1 MKPLSV
7 DNKARYS
14 YRRRSEREMPIENK
28 KNITNVIKIDTKPKK
43 DDTKEKNKKN
53 KLKEDMNEIEK
64 VCTDKTLKK
73 DLLEIYEKVKENNS
87 EFTDKIFFKNLL
99 DVERKVGKMD
109 NIHKNKI
116 SHTFKD
122 IKTKNI
128 LRVIENENSLLRK
141 YTNRAK
147 NIKDDE

>member
-14 YRRRSEREMPIENK
+14 YRRRSEREIPIENK
-28 KNITNVIKIDTKPKK
+28 KNVTNVIKIDTKPKK
-43 DDTKEKNKKN
+43 DDTKEKSKKN
-53 KLKEDMNEIEK
+53 KLKEDINEIEK

-73 DLLEIYEKVKENNS
+73 DLLEIYERVRENNS

-116 SHTFKD
+116 PHTFKD

>member
-43 DDTKEKNKKN
+43 DDTKEKSKKN
-53 KLKEDMNEIEK
+53 KLKEDINEIEK

-73 DLLEIYEKVKENNS
+73 DLLEIYERVRENNS

-116 SHTFKD
+116 SHTFND